1 MCHLLI
7 IWNLLRRV
15 MLLAILWWIRD
26 RDMRVCLLLLE
37 QSHLKKSILSCRVS
51 GCWETDITNM
61 WLALHRFVTS
71 TIACPDLCLWCFD
84 SRNRCGRSISA
95 FGGSDGG
102 KSIWEN
108 ALRLSIERFQGQK
121 PHLTTLETPLLSRPG
136 ASAPD
141 QAIKQSNVKNKRKK
155 RPWDW
160 AYIPGDNY
168 WLGCTLLTK
177 QFAYVPC
184 VYSKAC
190 EILTEWKQ

>member
-1 MCHLLI
+1 
-7 IWNLLRRV
+7 
-15 MLLAILWWIRD
+15 
-26 RDMRVCLLLLE
+26 
-37 QSHLKKSILSCRVS
+37 
-51 GCWETDITNM
+51 M

-108 ALRLSIERFQGQK
+108 ALRSSIERFQGQK

-155 RPWDW
+155 KAMRLGIYTWRQLL
-160 AYIPGDNY
+160 AGVYIVDKTICLCP
-168 WLGCTLLTK
+168 LRL
-177 QFAYVPC
+177 
-184 VYSKAC
+184 
-190 EILTEWKQ
+190 